1 MKVLKWEPK
10 YNIRKSVQITAEWYK
25 KVLVEKFSA
34 EKITKKQ
41 INDYMNEPRK
51 N

>member
-1 MKVLKWEPK
+1 MKNLKWKPK
-10 YNIRKSVQITAEWYK
+10 YNVRKSVQITAEWYK
-25 KVLVEKFSA
+25 KVLIEKLSA

-41 INDYMNEPRK
+41 INDYMNEFKK